1 MTTNTNLTITANEL
15 TTPTLDKCALALA
28 IMSNTPEIC
37 GAYYKDLPLALLE
50 PHPTIQRKLVPDH
63 YGRIA
68 ADWDISKCAPLTVS
82 LQDDGTFY
90 IIDGQH
96 RYMAAKTLGIPTIP
110 CRIFRNLT
118 PEEEAAA
125 FWKQNENCKRLTPR
139 DTLRA
144 RLTIHEPIAE
154 SLAKLCREH
163 GICLFRE
170 SSLDKPWLRALCDV
184 EMILRTEGEYAVD
197 EIFDFIEIS
206 GWQDETL
213 GYSKD
218 VIRSAYRFY
227 RLFKNADYFNLRF
240 LGNYVQRFTKEHGMS
255 LDDCLAFSRTC
266 CIGKTRE
273 SCLFNFYRDLV
284 GNGYDLE
291 KELERMKKKNAK
303 RSVNA

>member
-1 MTTNTNLTITANEL
+1 MTTNTNLTIAANEL

-68 ADWDISKCAPLTVS
+68 AEWDISKCAPLTVS

-96 RYMAAKTLGIPTIP
+96 RFMAAKTLGIPTIP

-170 SSLDKPWLRALCDV
+170 SSLDKPWLRALCDI
-184 EMILRTEGEYAVD
+184 ETIIQMEGEEAVN
-197 EIFDFIEIS
+197 EIFDFVYCA
-206 GWQDETL
+206 GWHDERL

-218 VIRSAYRFY
+218 LIRAAYRFHRY
-227 RLFKNADYFNLRF
+227 MSGKAYNLIDLARDVRGIDLEEAVIFAQFNCAGR
-240 LGNYVQRFTKEHGMS
+240 
-255 LDDCLAFSRTC
+255 
-266 CIGKTRE
+266 TRE
-273 SCLFNFYRDLV
+273 SCLFNFFVECARDIDNV
-284 GNGYDLE
+284 KTMME
-291 KELERMKKKNAK
+291 A
-303 RSVNA
+303 

>member
-1 MTTNTNLTITANEL
+1 MTTNTNLAIANNEL

-37 GAYYKDLPLALLE
+37 GAYYKDLPLALLQ

-63 YGRIA
+63 YGSIA
-68 ADWDISKCAPLTVS
+68 ADWDIAKCAPLTVS

-96 RYMAAKTLGIPTIP
+96 RYMAAKTVGVSTIP
-110 CRIFRNLT
+110 CRIFRNLS
-118 PEEEAAA
+118 PEEEAET
-125 FWKQNENCKRLTPR
+125 FYKQNENCKRLTPR

-170 SSLDKPWLRALCDV
+170 SSLDKPWLRALCDI
-184 EMILRTEGEYAVD
+184 ETILQMEGEEAVN
-197 EIFDFIEIS
+197 EIFDFVYCA
-206 GWQDETL
+206 GWHDERL

-218 VIRSAYRFY
+218 LIRAAYRFHRY
-227 RLFKNADYFNLRF
+227 MSGKAYTLIDLARDM
-240 LGNYVQRFTKEHGMS
+240 HGMD
-255 LDDCLAFSRTC
+255 LEECAIFAQYN
-266 CIGKTRE
+266 CIGRTRE
-273 SCLFNFYRDLV
+273 SCLFNFFVECARDIDNV
-284 GNGYDLE
+284 KTMME
-291 KELERMKKKNAK
+291 A
-303 RSVNA
+303 

>member
-15 TTPTLDKCALALA
+15 TAPTLDKCALALA

-37 GAYYKDLPLALLE
+37 GAYYKDLPLALLQ

-68 ADWDISKCAPLTVS
+68 ADWDIAKCAPLTVS

-96 RYMAAKTLGIPTIP
+96 RYMAAKTLGIATIP
-110 CRIFRNLT
+110 CRIFRNLS
-118 PEEEAAA
+118 PEEEAET
-125 FWKQNENCKRLTPR
+125 FYKQNENCKRLTPR

-170 SSLDKPWLRALCDV
+170 TNLDKPWLRALCDI
-184 EMILRTEGEYAVD
+184 ETILQLEGEEAVN
-197 EIFDFIEIS
+197 EIFDFVYCA
-206 GWQDETL
+206 GWHDERL

-218 VIRSAYRFY
+218 LIRAAYRFRRY
-227 RLFKNADYFNLRF
+227 MSGKAYNLLDLARDM
-240 LGNYVQRFTKEHGMS
+240 HGMD
-255 LDDCLAFSRTC
+255 LEACVAFAKFYCAGR
-266 CIGKTRE
+266 TRE
-273 SCLFNFYRDLV
+273 SYIFNFFVECARDIDNV
-284 GNGYDLE
+284 KTMME
-291 KELERMKKKNAK
+291 A
-303 RSVNA
+303 

>member
-96 RYMAAKTLGIPTIP
+96 RYMAAKTLGILTIP

-170 SSLDKPWLRALCDV
+170 SSLDKPWLRALCDI
-184 EMILRTEGEYAVD
+184 ETILQMEGEEAVN
-197 EIFDFIEIS
+197 EIFDFIYCA
-206 GWQDETL
+206 GWHDERL

-218 VIRSAYRFY
+218 LIRAAYRFHRY
-227 RLFKNADYFNLRF
+227 MSGKAYNLIDLARD
-240 LGNYVQRFTKEHGMS
+240 VHGMD
-255 LDDCLAFSRTC
+255 LEDVAIFAQFNC
-266 CIGKTRE
+266 CGRTRE
-273 SCLFNFYRDLV
+273 SCLFNFFVECACDIDNV
-284 GNGYDLE
+284 
-291 KELERMKKKNAK
+291 KTMMKA
-303 RSVNA
+303 